1 MAACPASVKGKRRAS
16 RARSPLASSSRASA
30 LGPQVKQKR
39 DGDGP
44 VLLSDEGGARAWP
57 TLRSAWLEVRGL
69 LAKKKGIAAVGSKE
83 Q

>member
-1 MAACPASVKGKRRAS
+1 MAQCS
-16 RARSPLASSSRASA
+16 SPMR
-30 LGPQVKQKR
+30 
-39 DGDGP
+39 
-44 VLLSDEGGARAWP
+44 GGARAWP